1 MGIKAADREKW
12 NKLEKNTVVLHHF
25 QRAKLIPDGS
35 PFGLKMETYLRMA
48 DIKYENDFKYPSSP
62 KGKTPWITVNGKDVS
77 DSQLAIEYLEKE
89 LEKSLNDHLKPE
101 EAAVA
106 RAFQVTLDDR
116 FAWCLAID
124 RLVYGQGKVIM
135 KILGPGL
142 PGPKFAHPLMM
153 KLFKRGTVKSA
164 HGHGIGRHSE
174 EEVKKIALAD
184 LKAFSEY
191 LGNKPFL
198 FGEKPSIADA
208 SLFGF
213 LAQILATHD
222 EDNWLR
228 KAVQDDYK
236 NLVDYVERVKEKYWS
251 DWEEEQFKEPPPKEE
266 KKKDEADAGK
276 DKDKKEEDKEEEK
289 KEEEE
294 KKDKEDGKEDEE
306 KK

>member
-12 NKLEKNTVVLHHF
+12 NKLDKDTVVLHHYA
-25 QRAKLIPDGS
+25 RAKLIPDGS

-89 LEKSLNDHLKPE
+89 LEKSLNDHLTPE
-101 EAAVA
+101 HAAVA

-116 FAWCLAID
+116 FAWCVAID

-135 KILGPGL
+135 KILDL
-142 PGPKFAHPLMM
+142 PGPKFTHPFMM
-153 KLFKRGTVKSA
+153 KLFKRGTVKAS

-174 EEVKKIALAD
+174 EEVKKIGLAD

-213 LAQILATHD
+213 LAEIITTHD
-222 EDNWLR
+222 ESNWLR
-228 KAVQDDYK
+228 KAIEDDFK
-236 NLVDYVERVKEKYWS
+236 NLVDFVERVKEKYWS
-251 DWEEEQFKEPPPKEE
+251 DWEEEVAKDPPPKEE
-266 KKKDEADAGK
+266 KKEE
-276 DKDKKEEDKEEEK
+276 KKEDKKEEEK
-289 KEEEE
+289 KEGGEDNKDKDGEN
-294 KKDKEDGKEDEE
+294 KDKEDGKEEEE

>member
-174 EEVKKIALAD
+174 EEVKKIGLAD

-213 LAQILATHD
+213 LAQILSTHD

-228 KAVQDDYK
+228 KAINDDYK
-236 NLVDYVERVKEKYWS
+236 NLGDYVERVKEKYWS
-251 DWEEEQFKEPPPKEE
+251 DWEEEQFKDPPPKEE
-266 KKKDEADAGK
+266 KKKDEADGA
-276 DKDKKEEDKEEEK
+276 KDKKEEDKEEK